1 MKDAVKLMESMMTE
15 ESVRN
20 SYIQVGKEI
29 LTISLSNLRKE
40 MNVKQSEMTNFSQTS
55 ISKLEK
61 RKDIKITTLI
71 DYLDNLGMGLEIITY
86 PKNNE
91 SKKTRRTLLKIN

>member
-61 RKDIKITTLI
+61 RTDIKITTLI

-91 SKKTRRTLLKIN
+91 SKKTRRTLLKVN